1 MLRRLVPTLI
11 FLVGLN
17 TVAFA
22 QMTSTPGPGGIP
34 LAPGAPVSGY
44 TPGGIG
50 PGGIDIAPGP
60 AARDIAISRPV
71 PGGRIVTG
79 GFHH

>member
-1 MLRRLVPTLI
+1 MLRRLAPILI

-22 QMTSTPGPGGIP
+22 QMTSMPGPGGIP
-34 LAPGAPVSGY
+34 LAPGAPMSGY

-50 PGGIDIAPGP
+50 PGGVHVAPGP
-60 AARDIAISRPV
+60 AARGIPMYRSV
-71 PGGRIVTG
+71 PGGRAMIG
-79 GFHH
+79 ALHN